1 MTVDRT
7 KGRIMKSKKRPH
19 GFGTIAIHAGQEA
32 DVATGAIMTP
42 IYQTSTFVQ
51 SEPAVHRGYEYSR
64 SGNPTRHALEKNLAA
79 LEDGKY
85 CAAFS
90 SGMAAID
97 AIVKLLKAGDHVIAG
112 NDLYGGTYRL
122 FIRVFE
128 QFGLKFDFIDMSNVN
143 NVKRA
148 INSNIK
154 MVWIETP
161 TNPLLRIVD
170 IAEVATIAKKA
181 GALSVVDNTFA
192 TPFLQNPLSL
202 GADIVVHSATKYL
215 GGHSDV
221 ILGATITNNSAIAER
236 LYFIQ
241 KSSGAVPGPF
251 DCFLALRGTKT
262 LHLRMERHCE
272 NAKKVAGFL
281 SGHPKVKI
289 VHFPGFK
296 THPNHEVARR
306 QMRDFGGMLSFTL
319 KNDNIKTA
327 KKLTTLTKIFALA
340 ESLGGVESLIEH
352 PASMTHSS
360 LPREIR
366 IQAGLEDSLIRLSVG
381 VEDGDDLVE
390 DLRQA
395 LEKIR

>member
-1 MTVDRT
+1 
-7 KGRIMKSKKRPH
+7 MKSKKRSQ
-19 GFGTIAIHAGQEA
+19 GFGTTAIHAGQEA

-51 SEPAVHRGYEYSR
+51 SAPAVHRGYEYSR
-64 SGNPTRHALEKNLAA
+64 SDNPTRRALEKNLAA

-90 SGMAAID
+90 SGMGAID
-97 AIVKLLKAGDHVIAG
+97 AVVKLLKAGDHVIAG

-122 FIRVFE
+122 FVRVFA
-128 QFGLKFDFIDMSNVN
+128 QFGLKFDFIDMSNPD
-143 NVKRA
+143 NVKKA
-148 INSNIK
+148 LSAGHLSGNPKTK

-170 IAEVATIAKKA
+170 IAEVAMIAKKA

-202 GADIVVHSATKYL
+202 GADIVVHSATKYI
-215 GGHSDV
+215 GGHSDL
-221 ILGATITNNSAIAER
+221 ILGATITNDDTIAEKI
-236 LYFIQ
+236 YFIQ

-296 THPNHEVARR
+296 THPNHEIARR
-306 QMRDFGGMLSFTL
+306 QMRDFGGMISFTL
-319 KNDNIKTA
+319 KNDDIKAA
-327 KKLTTLTKIFALA
+327 KKLTTLTKLF
-340 ESLGGVESLIEH
+340 
-352 PASMTHSS
+352 
-360 LPREIR
+360 
-366 IQAGLEDSLIRLSVG
+366 
-381 VEDGDDLVE
+381 
-390 DLRQA
+390 
-395 LEKIR
+395 